1 MCASLHLLLYAQ
13 NLQVNLSVRVVKR
26 IISLTDVHFMFVI
39 AVNDC
44 LCGYLSRL
52 TMLMVYVK
60 IYCFVGQKD
69 SRLLVLLLLN
79 GVV

>member
-1 MCASLHLLLYAQ
+1 MHLLLYAQ
-13 NLQVNLSVRVVKR
+13 NLQVNLRVHVVKR
-26 IISLTDVHFMFVI
+26 IILLIDVHFMFVT

-44 LCGYLSRL
+44 LCGGLSRL

-69 SRLLVLLLLN
+69 SRLLILLLLN
-79 GVV
+79 EVVVSC